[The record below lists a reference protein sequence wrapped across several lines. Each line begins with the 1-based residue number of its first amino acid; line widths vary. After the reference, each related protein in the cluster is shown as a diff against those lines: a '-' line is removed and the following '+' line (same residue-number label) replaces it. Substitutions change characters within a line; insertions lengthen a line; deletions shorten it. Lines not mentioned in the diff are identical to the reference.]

1 LLTDRFRDA
10 ECWAPSSGGRAMTHN
25 GGTPEA
31 GVSVVDGHEAV
42 RAAVKWWC
50 VRAAPAIPVVGQYGS
65 VDEMLSQYNCGAP
78 RGNVV
83 VFELNAPYM
92 QPAYAGLQRI
102 LDAGPRVVVYS
113 HVTAFEVVLSSL
125 EAGASSYVS
134 KIEAKTHLLEAIR
147 AAIVGR
153 HYAGP
158 LMTDAIYN
166 DGRVGRPRLAS
177 REREILIAWFQTDS
191 KELVARDLCISASTV
206 RTHLERIRA
215 KYAAV
220 GRAAPTKA
228 ALVVRA
234 IQDGI
239 IGIDD
244 L

>member
-1 LLTDRFRDA
+1 
-10 ECWAPSSGGRAMTHN
+10 MTHN
-25 GGTPEA
+25 GSTPGT
-31 GVSVVDGHEAV
+31 GVIVVDGHEAV

-50 VRAAPAIPVVGQYGS
+50 VRAEPAIPVVGQYGS
-65 VDEMLSQYNCGAP
+65 VDEMLNQHNLASHG
-78 RGNVV
+78 GNVV
-83 VFELNAPYM
+83 VFELNAPHAP
-92 QPAYAGLQRI
+92 PAYAELQRI
-102 LDAGPRVVVYS
+102 LDAGLRAVVYS
-113 HVTAFEVVLSSL
+113 HATAFEVVLGAL
-125 EAGASSYVS
+125 EAGAASYVA
-134 KIEAKTHLLEAIR
+134 KTEAKTHLLEGIR
-147 AAIVGR
+147 AASAGR

-166 DGRVGRPRLAS
+166 DSRVGRPRLAA
-177 REREILIAWFQTDS
+177 REKEILIAWFQTDS
-191 KELVARDLCISASTV
+191 KDIVARNLRISTSTV

-239 IGIDD
+239 IGVDD

>member
-1 LLTDRFRDA
+1 
-10 ECWAPSSGGRAMTHN
+10 MTH
-25 GGTPEA
+25 GGNAPED
-31 GVSVVDGHEAV
+31 GVIVVDGHEAV

-50 VRAAPAIPVVGQYGS
+50 LHAEPAIRVVGQYGS
-65 VDEMLSQYNCGAP
+65 VDEMLDQHNQSPAG
-78 RGNVV
+78 GIVV
-83 VFELNAPYM
+83 VFELNTPPAP
-92 QPAYAGLQRI
+92 PAYAGLQRI

-113 HVTAFEVVLSSL
+113 HATAFEVVLSAL
-125 EAGASSYVS
+125 EAGATSYIS
-134 KIEAKTHLLEAIR
+134 KSEAKTHLLEGIR
-147 AAIVGR
+147 AASAGR
-153 HYAGP
+153 YYAGP

-166 DGRVGRPRLAS
+166 DSRVGRPRLAA

-191 KELVARDLCISASTV
+191 KEVVARDLRISASTV

-239 IGIDD
+239 IGVDD

>member
-1 LLTDRFRDA
+1 MRSAGRRSAL
-10 ECWAPSSGGRAMTHN
+10 GVRAMTHN
-25 GGTPEA
+25 GSSPDS
-31 GVSVVDGHEAV
+31 GVIVVDGHEAV

-50 VRAAPAIPVVGQYGS
+50 VRAEPAIPVVGQYGS
-65 VDEMLSQYNCGAP
+65 IGEMLSHHNWGSH
-78 RGNVV
+78 RGSVV
-83 VFELNAPYM
+83 VLELNAPYV

-102 LDAGPRVVVYS
+102 LDAGLPVVIYS
-113 HVTAFEVVLSSL
+113 HVTASEVVLSAL
-125 EAGASSYVS
+125 EAGAASYVS

-147 AAIVGR
+147 AAIAGR

-158 LMTDAIYN
+158 VMTDAIYN
-166 DGRVGRPRLAS
+166 DSRVGRPRLAA

-191 KELVARDLCISASTV
+191 KELVARNLRISTSTV

-239 IGIDD
+239 IGVDD

>member
-1 LLTDRFRDA
+1 MSD
-10 ECWAPSSGGRAMTHN
+10 N
-25 GGTPEA
+25 GTTPDV
-31 GVSVVDGHEAV
+31 GVIVVDGHEAV

-50 VRAAPAIPVVGQYGS
+50 VRAEPAMPVVGQYDS
-65 VDEMLSQYNCGAP
+65 VEEMLSQHHHGTH

-92 QPAYAGLQRI
+92 QPAYAGLQRM
-102 LDAGPRVVVYS
+102 LDAGLPVIIYS
-113 HVTAFEVVLSSL
+113 HVTAFEVVLSAL
-125 EAGASSYVS
+125 ETGATSYIS

-147 AAIVGR
+147 AAMVGR
-153 HYAGP
+153 YYAGP
-158 LMTDAIYN
+158 LMTDAFNN

-191 KELVARDLCISASTV
+191 KELVARNLRISASTV
-206 RTHLERIRA
+206 RTHLERVRA

-220 GRAAPTKA
+220 GRPAPTKA
-228 ALVVRA
+228 TLVVRA

-239 IGIDD
+239 IGVDD